1 MEKIK
6 SIISKIKSA
15 ESFSDIDNF
24 LSKFRR
30 VVLNIITAFFLLVIF
45 LSIVGSLFDSEKI
58 DTENKILY
66 LEPSGV
72 IVDKAITRD
81 DPFEELEIFA
91 SSTNQIEL
99 EDLLKIIN
107 NAGKDDNLKAIYLD
121 VDGLRA
127 YYTSALKI
135 ADALSEARENGKEI
149 VAFTS
154 GLGTTG
160 YLLASQANEIILE
173 RDSYGSVRPF
183 GFSRVRQYQKDFFE
197 NIKVNMNVY
206 AAGDFK
212 SGPEGYTR
220 NDMSE
225 TDKLAWLEFVTP
237 VWEKYKTK
245 METGRGFESGKI
257 QYIGDNYHLLV
268 SENGGNDNETA
279 LAIGLVDK
287 LMSKQEIRNYM
298 IEKYG
303 NDDDDEKDKEEE
315 DEEKDEE
322 EDEEKDEEEDEKE
335 DEKEDEEEEEKE
347 KDYEYPDGISGREYL
362 STLKDEDTKN
372 KEKNK
377 IAIIHVEGAIVTGNI
392 GFNTAGSGGIV
403 KNINKARDDKNV
415 KGIILRV
422 NSPGGDVYASS
433 MITNALEEFQS
444 TGRPVITSMGDI
456 AASGGVWVTTTS
468 EEIWAE
474 ETTLT
479 GSIGVYSI
487 VPDFSPL
494 EKWAGMNYD
503 GVSMTKAGSVY
514 DLSRGMNEDLNKQFR
529 ENTDNMYKNFVTK
542 VANNRDM
549 EFADVL
555 KFAGGRIWR
564 GDTALEL
571 GLVDKLGSLDDAIN
585 SMASKL
591 ELENYKVFSY
601 NTEVEFEDFISS
613 LEDVLPI
620 QIQGF
625 LQDFNGLKRMFL
637 SGQDRYVVAYCFDC
651 GFGRFE

>member
-1 MEKIK
+1 MIKKIK
-6 SIISKIKSA
+6 NIM
-15 ESFSDIDNF
+15 SFVDKL
-24 LSKFRR
+24 LSRFRR
-30 VVLNIITAFFLLVIF
+30 FFVNSITAFFLLIIVIGVLF
-45 LSIVGSLFDSEKI
+45 SIISAFDSDEIETKG
-58 DTENKILY
+58 KILY
-66 LEPSGV
+66 LEPKGV

-81 DPFEELEIFA
+81 DPFEEFEIFG

-99 EDLLKIIN
+99 EDILKVIDS
-107 NAGKDDNLKAIYLD
+107 AGVDDNLKAIYLD

-127 YYTSALKI
+127 YYTSALRI
-135 ADALSEARENGKEI
+135 ADALKGARENGKEI
-149 VAFTS
+149 VAYTS

-160 YLLASQANEIILE
+160 YLLASQANELILE

-183 GFSRVRQYQKDFFE
+183 GFSRVRQYQKDFFG

-237 VWEKYKTK
+237 IWEKYKSK
-245 METGRGFESGKI
+245 MEAGRDFEAGKI

-268 SENGGNDNETA
+268 SDNDGNDNETA

-287 LMSKQEIRNYM
+287 LMTKQEIRNYLV
-298 IEKYG
+298 EKYG
-303 NDDDDEKDKEEE
+303 NEEEDEEDEKEEKEEE
-315 DEEKDEE
+315 DEE
-322 EDEEKDEEEDEKE
+322 
-335 DEKEDEEEEEKE
+335 EEKE
-347 KDYEYPDGISGREYL
+347 REYERPEGITGSEYL
-362 STLKDEDTKN
+362 STLKDEDIDSEK
-372 KEKNK
+372 KKAQEKNK

-392 GFNTAGSGGIV
+392 GYNIAGSGGIV
-403 KNINKARDDKNV
+403 DNINKARDDKNV

-444 TGRPVITSMGDI
+444 TGRPVMTSMGDI

-487 VPDFSPL
+487 IPDFSPL
-494 EKWAGMNYD
+494 EKWVGMNYD
-503 GVSMTKAGSVY
+503 GVSMTKAGDIY
-514 DLSRGMNEDLNKQFR
+514 DLSRGVNKDLNKQFR
-529 ENTDNMYKNFVTK
+529 ENTENIYKNFVTK
-542 VANNRDM
+542 VANNRGL
-549 EFADVL
+549 EFSEVL
-555 KFAGGRIWR
+555 SFAGGRIWR
-564 GDTALEL
+564 GDAALEL
-571 GLVDKLGSLDDAIN
+571 GLVDKLGTLNDAVD

-591 ELENYKVFSY
+591 ELEDYKVFSY
-601 NTEVEFEDFISS
+601 NNEVELEDYLSS
-613 LEDVLPI
+613 LEDLLPI
-620 QIQGF
+620 QVQGF
-625 LQDFNGLKRMFL
+625 LKEFSGLKRMFL
-637 SGQDRYVVAYCFDC
+637 SQKDRYVAAYCFDC
-651 GFGRFE
+651 GFESFE

>member
-1 MEKIK
+1 MDNLLSRFRKI
-6 SIISKIKSA
+6 
-15 ESFSDIDNF
+15 FVNG
-24 LSKFRR
+24 
-30 VVLNIITAFFLLVIF
+30 ITAFFLLLITIGVFSSIF
-45 LSIVGSLFDSEKI
+45 SLFESDEIETK
-58 DTENKILY
+58 DKMLY
-66 LEPSGV
+66 LEPKGV

-81 DPFEELEIFA
+81 DPFEDFELFG

-99 EDLLKIIN
+99 DDILKIIDS
-107 NAGKDDNLKAIYLD
+107 AGVDDNLKAIYLD

-135 ADALSEARENGKEI
+135 AGALHKARENGKEI
-149 VAFTS
+149 VAYTS

-160 YLLASQANEIILE
+160 YLLASQANEVILE
-173 RDSYGSVRPF
+173 RDSYGSIRPF
-183 GFSRVRQYQKDFFE
+183 GFSRIRQYQKDFYK
-197 NIKVNMNVY
+197 NIKINVNVY

-237 VWEKYKTK
+237 IWEKYKSL
-245 METGRGFESGKI
+245 MEAGRGFEAGKI

-287 LMSKQEIRNYM
+287 LMTKQEIRNYL

-303 NDDDDEKDKEEE
+303 NEEEDEEGEEEEEEGEEEGDKEEE
-315 DEEKDEE
+315 DET
-322 EDEEKDEEEDEKE
+322 
-335 DEKEDEEEEEKE
+335 EEKE
-347 KDYEYPDGISGREYL
+347 KEYERPEGISGREYL
-362 STLKDEDTKN
+362 STLKAEDIDTK
-372 KEKNK
+372 KRKAQLKNK
-377 IAIIHVEGAIVTGNI
+377 IAVIHVEGAIVTGNI
-392 GFNTAGSGGIV
+392 GFNTAGSDGIV

-415 KGIILRV
+415 KGIVLRV

-487 VPDFSPL
+487 VQDISPL
-494 EKWAGMNYD
+494 EKWAGFNND
-503 GVSMTKAGSVY
+503 GVSMTKAGDIF
-514 DLSRGMNEDLNKQFR
+514 DLSRGMNKDLNKQYR
-529 ENTDNMYKNFVTK
+529 ENTENIYKNFVTK
-542 VANNRDM
+542 VANNRGLDFS
-549 EFADVL
+549 EVL
-555 KFAGGRIWR
+555 SFAGGRIWR

-571 GLVDKLGSLDDAIN
+571 GLVDKLGSLDDAVD
-585 SMASKL
+585 SMVSKL
-591 ELENYKVFSY
+591 ELEDYKIISY
-601 NTEVEFEDFISS
+601 NTKVEFDDYLSS
-613 LEDVLPI
+613 LEDLLPI
-620 QIQGF
+620 EIQSF
-625 LQDFNGLKRMFL
+625 LKEFNGLNRMFL
-637 SGQDRYVVAYCFDC
+637 SKKDRYVVSYCFDC
-651 GFGRFE
+651 GFENFE

>member
-245 METGRGFESGKI
+245 MEAGRGFESGKI

-303 NDDDDEKDKEEE
+303 ND
-315 DEEKDEE
+315 EEKDEE
-322 EDEEKDEEEDEKE
+322 EEKEEEEEGEKD
-335 DEKEDEEEEEKE
+335 EEEEKE
-347 KDYEYPDGISGREYL
+347 KDYEYPDGINGREYL
-362 STLKDEDTKN
+362 STLKDEDAKS

-571 GLVDKLGSLDDAIN
+571 GLVDKLGSLDDAID

-591 ELENYKVFSY
+591 ELEDYRVFSY

>member
-1 MEKIK
+1 MIKKIK
-6 SIISKIKSA
+6 NMMSFMDNLLSRFRKIFANS
-15 ESFSDIDNF
+15 
-24 LSKFRR
+24 
-30 VVLNIITAFFLLVIF
+30 ITAFFLLLITIGVF
-45 LSIVGSLFDSEKI
+45 SSIVSLFESDEIETK
-58 DTENKILY
+58 DKILY
-66 LEPSGV
+66 LEPKGV

-81 DPFEELEIFA
+81 NPFEEFEIFG
-91 SSTNQIEL
+91 SSTNQIEI
-99 EDLLKIIN
+99 EDILKVIDS
-107 NAGKDDNLKAIYLD
+107 AGADENLKAIYLD

-135 ADALSEARENGKEI
+135 ADALHEARENGKEI
-149 VAFTS
+149 IAYTS

-160 YLLASQANEIILE
+160 YLLASQANEVILE

-183 GFSRVRQYQKDFFE
+183 GFSRVRQYQKDFYE
-197 NIKVNMNVY
+197 NIKINVNVY

-212 SGPEGYTR
+212 SGPEGYSR
-220 NDMSE
+220 NNMSE

-237 VWEKYKTK
+237 IWEKYKSK
-245 METGRGFESGKI
+245 MESGRGFEEGKI

-268 SENGGNDNETA
+268 TENGGNDNETA

-287 LMSKQEIRNYM
+287 LMSKQEIRNYL

-303 NDDDDEKDKEEE
+303 DKDDDEKDDDEKEREE
-315 DEEKDEE
+315 EEKDE
-322 EDEEKDEEEDEKE
+322 DEV
-335 DEKEDEEEEEKE
+335 EEKE
-347 KDYEYPDGISGREYL
+347 YKRPDGISGREYL
-362 STLKDEDTKN
+362 STLKDEDITSKQ
-372 KEKNK
+372 KKAQGKNK

-415 KGIILRV
+415 KGIVLRV

-487 VPDFSPL
+487 IQDISPL
-494 EKWAGMNYD
+494 EKWAGFNND
-503 GVSMTKAGSVY
+503 GVSMTKAGDLY
-514 DLSRGMNEDLNKQFR
+514 DLSRGMNEELNKQYR
-529 ENTDNMYKNFVTK
+529 ENTENIYKNFVTK
-542 VANNRDM
+542 VANNRGLNFS
-549 EFADVL
+549 EVL
-555 KFAGGRIWR
+555 SFAGGRIWR

-571 GLVDKLGSLDDAIN
+571 GLVDKLGSLDDAVD

-591 ELENYKVFSY
+591 ELEDYKVFSY
-601 NTEVEFEDFISS
+601 NTEVEFDDYLSS
-613 LEDVLPI
+613 LEDLLPI
-620 QIQGF
+620 EIQAF
-625 LQDFNGLKRMFL
+625 LKEFNGLKRMFL
-637 SGQDRYVVAYCFDC
+637 SKKDKYVVAYCFDC
-651 GFGRFE
+651 GFENFE

>member
-1 MEKIK
+1 MDNLLSRFRKIFVN
-6 SIISKIKSA
+6 S
-15 ESFSDIDNF
+15 
-24 LSKFRR
+24 
-30 VVLNIITAFFLLVIF
+30 VTAFFLLLITIGVFSSIF
-45 LSIVGSLFDSEKI
+45 SLFESDEIETK
-58 DTENKILY
+58 DKILY
-66 LEPSGV
+66 LEPKGV

-81 DPFEELEIFA
+81 DPFEDFELFG

-99 EDLLKIIN
+99 DDILKIIDS
-107 NAGKDDNLKAIYLD
+107 AGVDDNLKAIYLD

-135 ADALSEARENGKEI
+135 ADALHKARENGKEI
-149 VAFTS
+149 VAYTS

-160 YLLASQANEIILE
+160 YLLASQANEVILE
-173 RDSYGSVRPF
+173 RDSYGSIRPF
-183 GFSRVRQYQKDFFE
+183 GFSRIRQYQKDFYK
-197 NIKVNMNVY
+197 NIKINVNVY

-237 VWEKYKTK
+237 IWEKYKSL
-245 METGRGFESGKI
+245 MEAGRGFEAGKI

-287 LMSKQEIRNYM
+287 LMTKQEIRNYL

-303 NDDDDEKDKEEE
+303 NEEEDEEGEEEEEEGEEEGDKEEE
-315 DEEKDEE
+315 DEA
-322 EDEEKDEEEDEKE
+322 
-335 DEKEDEEEEEKE
+335 EEKE
-347 KDYEYPDGISGREYL
+347 KEYERPEGISGREYL
-362 STLKDEDTKN
+362 STLKAEDIDTK
-372 KEKNK
+372 KRKAQLKNK
-377 IAIIHVEGAIVTGNI
+377 IAVIHVEGAIVTGNI
-392 GFNTAGSGGIV
+392 GFNTAGSDGIV

-415 KGIILRV
+415 KGIVLRV

-487 VPDFSPL
+487 VQDISPL
-494 EKWAGMNYD
+494 EKWAGFNND
-503 GVSMTKAGSVY
+503 GVSMTKAGDIF
-514 DLSRGMNEDLNKQFR
+514 DLSRGMNKDLNKQYR
-529 ENTDNMYKNFVTK
+529 ENTENIYKNFVTK
-542 VANNRDM
+542 VANNRGLD
-549 EFADVL
+549 FSDVL
-555 KFAGGRIWR
+555 SFAGGRIWR

-571 GLVDKLGSLDDAIN
+571 GLVDKLGSLDDAVD
-585 SMASKL
+585 SMVSKL
-591 ELENYKVFSY
+591 ELEDYKVISY
-601 NTEVEFEDFISS
+601 NTEVEFDDYLSS
-613 LEDVLPI
+613 LEDLLPI
-620 QIQGF
+620 EIQSVLKKF
-625 LQDFNGLKRMFL
+625 SGLNRMFL
-637 SGQDRYVVAYCFDC
+637 SKKDRYVVSYCFDC
-651 GFGRFE
+651 GFGSFE